1 MNRSKSLI
9 RKLLV
14 VIVLLLFASLISA
27 CWSRHELNEL
37 SIVVGLAIDKKGDRY
52 NVTVQ
57 IVNPSQVSNKKA
69 GSSSFSPVVS
79 YEATGVSVPDALS
92 RMTVKAARQ
101 LYYPHLRILIIG
113 EDVAR
118 SGISKPLDFIARNRE
133 MRTDFY
139 LIVAKGTTAGKI
151 LNMYSPID
159 PIPANN
165 LYTKLETSDRLWA
178 ATGKITLDKLIQDL
192 SQQGKGPTLT
202 AIEIEGNPSK
212 GDKITNAEYV
222 DPEVILKYSG
232 MVAFKLDRMAGW
244 LNENDSKALNYI
256 QNSIIKTSGIIAC
269 PESKGNISLQI
280 VHSHANIRVNTKSG
294 APEFEVILKT
304 EQDITDISCELDIT
318 QPETF
323 AKLNKLADKK
333 LEEIINRTLH
343 KFQKQVKVDIFGFG
357 SALHRSDPKMWHG
370 IKDWDKTFENVK
382 ITVHSHC
389 TIRRIGTTVQS
400 VRSTIKK

>member
-1 MNRSKSLI
+1 MIRSTSFARLG
-9 RKLLV
+9 LV
-14 VIVLLLFASLISA
+14 VIALLISTILMTA

-37 SIVVGLAIDKKGDRY
+37 SIVVGLAIDKKGDKY

-57 IVNPSQVSNKKA
+57 IVNPGQVSNKHA
-69 GSSSFSPVVS
+69 GSNNFSPVVS

-101 LYYPHLRILIIG
+101 LYYPHLRILILG

-139 LIVAKGTTAGKI
+139 LIVAKGVTASEI

-192 SQQGKGPTLT
+192 SQQGKGATLT
-202 AIEIEGNPSK
+202 AIEIEGSPSK
-212 GDKITNAEYV
+212 GDKITDAVNVE
-222 DPEVILKYSG
+222 PKVILKYTG
-232 MVAFKLDRMAGW
+232 MAAFKRDRMVGW
-244 LNENDSKALNYI
+244 LNENDTKSLNYI
-256 QNSIIKTSGIIAC
+256 QNNIVKTTGTIAC
-269 PESKGNISLQI
+269 PESKGNVSLQV
-280 VHSHANIRVNTKSG
+280 VHSHTDIRVNTKNETP
-294 APEFEVILKT
+294 AFEVILKT

-318 QPETF
+318 QPETL
-323 AKLNKLADKK
+323 AKLNKLADKT
-333 LEEIINRTLH
+333 LEEILSRTIH

-357 SALHRSDPKMWHG
+357 SALHRSNPKMWHG
-370 IKDWDKTFENVK
+370 INDWDKIFENVN
-382 ITVHSHC
+382 ITVQSQC
-389 TIRRIGTTVQS
+389 TIRRIGTTLQS